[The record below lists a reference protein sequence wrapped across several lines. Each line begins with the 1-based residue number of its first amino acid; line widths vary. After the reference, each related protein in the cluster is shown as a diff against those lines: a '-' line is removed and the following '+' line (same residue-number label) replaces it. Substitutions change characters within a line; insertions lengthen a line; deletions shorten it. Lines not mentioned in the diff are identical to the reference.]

1 MQDDEWHV
9 AGDLVSALAQVSTK
23 ARRAHKKM
31 RVAPGAYTRLC
42 VPGHRGLDGQLV
54 FAMQQAEDQANAE
67 DHRRCYGDWLVRVAA
82 ATLPVDDV
90 APFPAAAAPHAR
102 VIVVDRSKLIDTA
115 STLKHLR
122 EGASS
127 DGQGVTTIYAFWGY
141 AAWSRTQLLAETAR
155 GHWGLCRAGVEDLK
169 RLPAASR
176 RAALD
181 GRLVFAPISA
191 MTDSAVANV

>member
-1 MQDDEWHV
+1 MLDDEWHV

-23 ARRAHKKM
+23 TRRTHKKM
-31 RVAPGAYTRLC
+31 RVTAGAYTRLC

-54 FAMQQAEDQANAE
+54 YAMQQAEDQENAE
-67 DHRRCYGDWLVRVAA
+67 DDRSTYGDWLVRVTA
-82 ATLPVDDV
+82 ATLPVEDV

-115 STLKHLR
+115 STVKHLR
-122 EGASS
+122 EGAHS
-127 DGQGVTTIYAFWGY
+127 DAPVVTMIYAFWGY

-155 GHWGLCRAGVEDLK
+155 GHWGLCRAAVEDLK
-169 RLPAASR
+169 HLPAASR

-181 GRLVFAPISA
+181 DRLVFAPISA
-191 MTDSAVANV
+191 MTDAAVANV